1 MNIAVNQDRS
11 GKLRALL
18 SDHAVCLPGAINA
31 LSARLIEREGFEAMY
46 LSGAVLANS
55 VGGVPDVGLMTLTEA
70 REHAARIASVTS
82 IPILMDADTG
92 YGGPDNAARTVRE
105 LESVGVSAIHLEDQ
119 EFPKRCGH
127 LEGKKLVPEHEM
139 CEKIAA
145 AAAAKTSPDFLILA
159 RTDARGV
166 TGYDDAVRRAHLY
179 LQAGADGVF
188 PEALQSREEF
198 ARFAKDVPTI
208 LLANMTEFGKTPMLT
223 VEEFGAIGY
232 RIIIF
237 PVTLQRIAM
246 KAMEGDETLSDG
258 ELSRG
263 GVRREHGSLSRTL
276 PEAHRARGLPADDHT
291 APRGD
296 AAAGGDRP
304 DGQAAGGRRGA
315 DGALRGAKA
324 CGDTAGLSVAGAQRQ
339 GREVQRPRV

>member
-1 MNIAVNQDRS
+1 MPVIQAEQRS
-11 GKLRALL
+11 LRLREL
-18 SDHAVCLPGAINA
+18 IEKGPVMMPGAINA
-31 LSARLIEREGFEAMY
+31 LSARMIEREGFEAMY

-70 REHAARIASVTS
+70 REHAARIASVTT

-105 LESVGVSAIHLEDQ
+105 LENVGVSAIHLEDQ

-127 LEGKKLVPEHEM
+127 LDGKKLVPESEM
-139 CEKIAA
+139 CEKLTA
-145 AAAAKTSPDFLILA
+145 AAAAKGSPDFLILA

-179 LQAGADGVF
+179 LKAGADGIF
-188 PEALQSREEF
+188 PEALQSKEEF

-223 VEEFGAIGY
+223 VDEFGAMGY
-232 RIIIF
+232 RIVIF

-246 KAMEGDETLSDG
+246 KAME
-258 ELSRG
+258 
-263 GVRREHGSLSRTL
+263 
-276 PEAHRARGLPADDHT
+276 A
-291 APRGD
+291 
-296 AAAGGDRP
+296 
-304 DGQAAGGRRGA
+304 
-315 DGALRGAKA
+315 ALRVLKK
-324 CGDTAGLSVAGAQRQ
+324 DRTQRDLVDRMQ
-339 GREVQRPRV
+339 TRQDLYELLGYQFETSPKPL